1 MIGACASAGS
11 DVKMRGCQKA
21 PKSEQR
27 RKPMRQ
33 SSLFFRIL
41 KSPLSDMHPKSY
53 MESAASDASFRAS
66 IDFLNQICYTEY
78 SNLSSEVQYGR
89 KQKGTN
95 PSD

>member
-1 MIGACASAGS
+1 
-11 DVKMRGCQKA
+11 MRGCQKA
-21 PKSEQR
+21 PKNGQR

-41 KSPLSDMHPKSY
+41 KSTLSDMHPKSY
-53 MESAASDASFRAS
+53 MENAAPDASFGAS